1 MIDLVNKA
9 KGLKTV
15 VVERKANPRPAR
27 MLFSETTIKI
37 LECIKRRPGIGSTE
51 IASITEISKPHA
63 CTLLA
68 RLIRAGLLS
77 RESRTGE
84 TNRMY
89 VYTVALCKSSFYS
102 LIKKEKL
109 RLKGPSMGPMDK
121 KILSAIKSIGTCRI
135 SQVAEAME
143 SYNEYVSV
151 YIRRLISKGL
161 VIRSRIEG
169 ALGIQY
175 EYTINSEMVAA

>member
-15 VVERKANPRPAR
+15 VVEKKANPKPAR

-51 IASITEISKPHA
+51 IAKITDISKPHA

-77 RESRTGE
+77 RESCTGE

-89 VYTVALCKSSFYS
+89 VYTVGITRDAYYY
-102 LIKKEKL
+102 LIEKEKL

-121 KILSAIKSIGTCRI
+121 KVLSAIKNIGTCRI
-135 SQVAEAME
+135 SQVAEAIE

-161 VIRSRIEG
+161 VIRNRIEG
-169 ALGIQY
+169 VLGIQY